1 MIDFIVAIPARY
13 ASSRLPGKPLSLI
26 GNKPMIVHVAECALA
41 AGAKQVVIATDDERV
56 ADAINFDNVEVCL
69 TSASHQSGTDRLAE
83 CASILN
89 WSEQQIVVN
98 LQGDEPFAPA
108 AGIRQ
113 VAELLDKS
121 NCEMATLACPI
132 ISHSQFV
139 DPHTVKVVRN
149 SNGNAL
155 YFSRAPIP
163 WPKVN
168 ASQSLVLAL
177 RHIGIYAYRAN
188 FLKHFSQIPASSLE
202 QCESLEQ
209 LRAIENGY
217 AIAVE
222 IANTEFPAGVDTPE
236 DLETANSY
244 WNSKHMNSKSD

>member
-56 ADAINFDNVEVCL
+56 ADAIKFDNVKVCL
-69 TSASHQSGTDRLAE
+69 TSPSHQSGTDRLAE
-83 CASILN
+83 CASILK
-89 WSEQQIVVN
+89 WPDQQIIVN

-108 AGIRQ
+108 AGIKQ
-113 VAELLDKS
+113 VAELLHKS

-139 DPHTVKVVRN
+139 DPNTVKVVR
-149 SNGNAL
+149 SLNGKAL

-163 WPKVN
+163 WPREN
-168 ASQSLVLAL
+168 ASQCLRLAL
-177 RHIGIYAYRAN
+177 RHIGIYAYRAA
-188 FLKHFSQIPASSLE
+188 FLKHFSQIPLGFLE

-209 LRAIENGY
+209 LRALENGY
-217 AIAVE
+217 SIAVE
-222 IANTEFPAGVDTPE
+222 LASTEFPAGVDTPE
-236 DLETANSY
+236 DLELANSY
-244 WNSKHMNSKSD
+244 WNVSHMNSKPV